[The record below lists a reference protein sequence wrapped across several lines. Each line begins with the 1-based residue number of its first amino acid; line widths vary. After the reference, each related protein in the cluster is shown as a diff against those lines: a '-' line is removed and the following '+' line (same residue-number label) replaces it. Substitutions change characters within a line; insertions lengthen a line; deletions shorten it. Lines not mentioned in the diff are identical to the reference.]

1 MTVYERLRLAIE
13 REERAVLITIVEGE
27 GLGARLLLVEGEEP
41 LGDGPPEL
49 AALAEGARTGLVE
62 QEGRKVFVDV
72 YGPPPKLVVFGAVD
86 VAESL
91 CALAQH
97 LGWRTAVA
105 DTRARLA
112 TRERIPSADELVVG
126 WPDEALEQIGLDADS
141 AVVVLTHDEKLDTPA
156 LLAALRSP
164 AFYVGALGSRRAQ
177 AARRERLL
185 EAGLGEADL
194 ARLSGP
200 VGLDLGASTP
210 AETALS
216 ILAEAVAVRAGRSGG
231 RLAESSG
238 RIHAE
243 GGGPPPA
250 RKDNATA

>member
-1 MTVYERLRLAIE
+1 VTLYERLRLALE
-13 REERAVLITIVEGE
+13 REERGVLVTVVEGE
-27 GLGARLLLVEGEEP
+27 PVGAKLLVVGDDAV
-41 LGDGPPEL
+41 GDGPADL
-49 AALAEGARTGLVE
+49 AALVEGARTGLVE
-62 QEGRKVFVDV
+62 QEGRKVFVEV
-72 YGPPPKLVVFGAVD
+72 LGPPPKLVVLGAVD

-91 CALAQH
+91 CALSQR

-112 TRERIPSADELVVG
+112 TRERMPSADELIVG
-126 WPDEALEQIGLDADS
+126 WPDEALARIGLDADS

-156 LLAALRSP
+156 LVAALRSP

-185 EAGLGEADL
+185 EAGLVEADL

-231 RLAESSG
+231 RLAESTG

-243 GGGPPPA
+243 RA
-250 RKDNATA
+250 KA

>member
-1 MTVYERLRLAIE
+1 VSVYERLRLAIE
-13 REERAVLITIVEGE
+13 REEHAVLLTIVEGE
-27 GLGARLLLVEGEEP
+27 PLGARLLVVDGENP
-41 LGDGPPEL
+41 VGDAPPEL
-49 AALAEGARTGLVE
+49 AGLAEEARTGLVE
-62 QEGRKVFVDV
+62 HEGRKVFAEVF
-72 YGPPPKLVVFGAVD
+72 GPPPKLVVFGAVD

-91 CALAQH
+91 CALARR
-97 LGWRTAVA
+97 LGWRTVVA

-112 TRERIPSADELVVG
+112 TPERIPSADELVVG
-126 WPDEALEQIGLDADS
+126 WPDEALAKIGVDGDT
-141 AVVVLTHDEKLDTPA
+141 AVVILTHDEKLDTPA

-185 EAGLGEADL
+185 EVGLGEDEL

-200 VGLDLGASTP
+200 CGLDLGATTA

-216 ILAEAVAVRAGRSGG
+216 ILAEAVAFKAGREGG
-231 RLAESSG
+231 RLAESRG

-243 GGGPPPA
+243 AP
-250 RKDNATA
+250 

>member
-1 MTVYERLRLAIE
+1 MSVYERLRLALE
-13 REERAVLITIVEGE
+13 GEERAVLLTVVEGE
-27 GLGARLLLVEGEEP
+27 PLGARLLVVEGEEP
-41 LGDGPPEL
+41 VGDGPREL
-49 AALAEGARTGLVE
+49 AGLAEGARTGLVE
-62 QEGRKVFVDV
+62 HEGRKVFVDV
-72 YGPPPKLVVFGAVD
+72 HGPPPKLVVFGAVD

-91 CALAQH
+91 CALAQR

-112 TRERIPSADELVVG
+112 TRERIPSAGELVVG
-126 WPDEALEQIGLDADS
+126 WPDEALRRIGLDADS

-177 AARRERLL
+177 SARRERLL
-185 EAGLGEADL
+185 EAGLDEVDL

-210 AETALS
+210 PETALS
-216 ILAEAVAVRAGRSGG
+216 ILAEAVAIRAGRAGG
-231 RLAESSG
+231 RLADSSG

-243 GGGPPPA
+243 
-250 RKDNATA
+250 R

>member
-1 MTVYERLRLAIE
+1 MLYERLRLAVE
-13 REERAVLITIVEGE
+13 REERAVLLTVVEGE
-27 GLGARLLLVEGEEP
+27 PYGAKLLLVDGEEQ
-41 LGDGPPEL
+41 LGDGPADL
-49 AALAEGARTGLVE
+49 ASLAKGARTGLLE
-62 QEGRKVFVDV
+62 LEGRKVFVEV
-72 YGPPPKLVVFGAVD
+72 FGPAPKLVVLGAVD

-91 CALAQH
+91 CALAQR

-112 TRERIPSADELVVG
+112 TRERIPSAGKLVVG
-126 WPDEALEQIGLDADS
+126 WPDEALEQIGLDADC

-185 EAGLGEADL
+185 EAGLDEAAL

-238 RIHAE
+238 RIHA
-243 GGGPPPA
+243 GSGGPAPGEN
-250 RKDNATA
+250 RG

>member
-1 MTVYERLRLAIE
+1 MSLYERLRLAIE
-13 REERAVLITIVEGE
+13 REERAVLLTVVEGE
-27 GLGARLLLVEGEEP
+27 SIGDKTLVVGDEV
-41 LGDGPPEL
+41 LGDGPAEL
-49 AALAEGARTGLVE
+49 AVDARTGLVE
-62 QEGRKVFVDV
+62 HEGGKVFVDV
-72 YGPPPKLVVFGAVD
+72 FGPPPKLVVLGAVD

-91 CALAQH
+91 CAFAGR
-97 LGWRTAVA
+97 LGWRTVVA

-126 WPDEALEQIGLDADS
+126 WPDETLARIGLDADS

-156 LLAALRSP
+156 LLTALRSP

-185 EAGLGEADL
+185 EAGLDEAAL

-200 VGLDLGASTP
+200 SGLDLGASTP

-231 RLAESSG
+231 RLTESSG
-238 RIHAE
+238 RIHAGE
-243 GGGPPPA
+243 PGAATPPPVTQ
-250 RKDNATA
+250 R

>member
-1 MTVYERLRLAIE
+1 MSVYERLRLAIE
-13 REERAVLITIVEGE
+13 REDHAVLLTIVEGE
-27 GLGARLLLVEGEEP
+27 PLGARLLVVDGENPVGDAPSELAGLVEE
-41 LGDGPPEL
+41 
-49 AALAEGARTGLVE
+49 ARTGLVE
-62 QEGRKVFVDV
+62 HEGRKVFAEVF
-72 YGPPPKLVVFGAVD
+72 GPPPKLVVFGAVD

-91 CALAQH
+91 CALAVR
-97 LGWRTAVA
+97 LGWRTVVA

-112 TRERIPSADELVVG
+112 TPERIPSADELVVG
-126 WPDEALEQIGLDADS
+126 WPDEALAKVGVDADS
-141 AVVVLTHDEKLDTPA
+141 AVVILTHDEKLDTPA
-156 LLAALRSP
+156 LVAALRSP

-185 EAGLGEADL
+185 EVGLGEDEL

-200 VGLDLGASTP
+200 CGLDLGASTA

-216 ILAEAVAVRAGRSGG
+216 ILAEAVAFRAGREGG

-243 GGGPPPA
+243 AP
-250 RKDNATA
+250 

>member
-13 REERAVLITIVEGE
+13 REERAVLITVVEGDA
-27 GLGARLLLVEGEEP
+27 LGSKLLLVGGDEP

-49 AALAEGARTGLVE
+49 ATLVDGARTGLVE

-72 YGPPPKLVVFGAVD
+72 YGPPPKLVVLGAVD

-91 CALAQH
+91 CGLAQR

-105 DTRARLA
+105 DTRTRLA

-126 WPDEALEQIGLDADS
+126 WPDEALEQIGLDVDS

-185 EAGLGEADL
+185 EAGLDEAAL

-200 VGLDLGASTP
+200 VGLDLGATTP

-216 ILAEAVAVRAGRSGG
+216 ILAEAVATRAGRSGG

-238 RIHAE
+238 RIHA
-243 GGGPPPA
+243 
-250 RKDNATA
+250 